1 MKTQQ
6 IQFNYQRMTALLFAG
21 LILAA
26 GLVWTGADASTSIFQ
41 PDKTAQAGL
50 YFPHSNYIGPSA
62 DVDCPIIVKGSKPGG
77 GTEGISSRGCESEWL
92 PWSQLRSVKGS
103 KPGVSGGS
111 GATARLCFKTC
122 EAVCCN

>member
-26 GLVWTGADASTSIFQ
+26 GLAWTGADASTSIFQ

-62 DVDCPIIVKGSKPGG
+62 DVDCPIIVKGSKPGSTTDG
-77 GTEGISSRGCESEWL
+77 VSFKGCESELL
-92 PWSQLRSVKGS
+92 PWSQLRSIKGS
-103 KPGVSGGS
+103 KKGAS
-111 GATARLCFKTC
+111 GAAG
-122 EAVCCN
+122 VQN